1 MRAKCNLCAGNQ
13 AYARS
18 EKFMRE
24 EPGLCAFKAIYARE
38 PGLCALKAIYARGTR
53 LMRAQ
58 SNLCAGNQAYTRSV
72 QFMLGE
78 PGLSALSAIYVR
90 RTRLMHAQTY
100 IFAPHHVIAPSLFF
114 PFNTHLY

>member
-58 SNLCAGNQAYTRSV
+58 SNLCAGNQAYTPSV
-72 QFMLGE
+72 QFIHGHSGLCPLSSISAAE
-78 PGLSALSAIYVR
+78 PRHIRDES
-90 RTRLMHAQTY
+90 H
-100 IFAPHHVIAPSLFF
+100 LFTD
-114 PFNTHLY
+114 NLVYSYW